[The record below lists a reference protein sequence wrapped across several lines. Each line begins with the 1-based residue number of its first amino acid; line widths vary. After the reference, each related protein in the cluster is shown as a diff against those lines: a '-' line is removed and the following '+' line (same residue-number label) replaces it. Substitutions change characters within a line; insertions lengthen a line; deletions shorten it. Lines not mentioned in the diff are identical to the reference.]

1 MSDAVVELQAHA
13 KVNLT
18 LEVLGRR
25 PDGFHNLVSI
35 MQTVDLHDRLTLTAA
50 DDLELK
56 CDVPGLEG
64 EANLVRMAANALRS
78 ATGTQKGARITLEK
92 QIPIAAGLGGG
103 SSDAAAALRGLD
115 RIWSLGLPHD
125 ELMRIAL
132 ELGSDVPFFLH
143 GGTALVQGRG
153 ENVVPLRRPH
163 IDWIVVLSPEIELEG
178 KTGRLF
184 GMLTAEE
191 HTRGVLSHKLAG
203 RIRAGSDMP
212 PQFLFNAFD
221 GIASRAF
228 PELDRFR
235 EAFRAVGARDVV
247 LSGAG
252 PSLIAVA
259 PSRAIGLAWQLLLK
273 NRGMRAYLTR
283 AWWPG
288 DVAGVSA

>member
-1 MSDAVVELQAHA
+1 MSSAVVEMRAHA

-25 PDGFHNLVSI
+25 PDGYHNLVSI
-35 MQTVDLHDRLTLTAA
+35 MQTLDLHDRLTLTAA
-50 DDLELK
+50 ENLEFS
-56 CDVPGLEG
+56 CDVPELAG
-64 EANLVRMAANALRS
+64 EANLVMKAAKALQS
-78 ATGTQKGARITLEK
+78 AAGTRRGARITLAK
-92 QIPIAAGLGGG
+92 QIPTAAGLGGG

-115 RIWSLGLPHD
+115 RLWSLGLPGD

-153 ENVVPLRRPH
+153 ENVVPLPRPH
-163 IDWIVVLSPEIELEG
+163 IDWIVVLSPDIELEG

-184 GMLTAEE
+184 GMLTAEA

-221 GIASRAF
+221 GIAGQAF
-228 PELDRFR
+228 PELGRFR
-235 EAFRAVGARDVV
+235 EAFRSVGARDVV

-273 NRGMRAYLTR
+273 NRGMRAFLTR
-283 AWWPG
+283 AWWP
-288 DVAGVSA
+288 DETAGVSA